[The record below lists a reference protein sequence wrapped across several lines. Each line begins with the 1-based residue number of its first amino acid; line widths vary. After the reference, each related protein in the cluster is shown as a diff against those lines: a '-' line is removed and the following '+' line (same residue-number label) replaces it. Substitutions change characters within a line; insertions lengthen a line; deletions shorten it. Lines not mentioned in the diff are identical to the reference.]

1 MNQIHPQRSKQFIES
16 FIQDELLLL
25 DTKQNTVHILNESSR
40 FVWQLCDGKHTPVD
54 IETTLKEAYVLPDGH
69 DVTQDVENILYAF
82 SQAGLI
88 AEIAMEAKLRFFNT
102 SYPTFR
108 CMGFVERGGRT
119 STDKRVDC

>member
-69 DVTQDVENILYAF
+69 DVTQDVENILHAF

-88 AEIAMEAKLRFFNT
+88 A
-102 SYPTFR
+102 
-108 CMGFVERGGRT
+108 
-119 STDKRVDC
+119 